1 MKKIR
6 INRKNVIPVLLTILC
21 ILSAGGCGDSRD
33 GRLVTG
39 KYYYPEKDTQ
49 EAEDSAKNGQK
60 EESGQETPEREESA
74 PLSGAGDDIAGAELF
89 LIMGNDMQRQSLLLK
104 QLASGKQYK
113 YQYSLATRF
122 LDKYGN
128 RMPVSGFDCG
138 RIIEIGERDNNGK
151 VMQVQISDDVWE
163 YPDVRRYS
171 VDGQHGA
178 FVIADTKYLFDDSLY
193 VSSDGRVQELSDLT
207 ELDTLRVIGRGRKL
221 LSVTVTTG
229 HGKLSLTNT
238 ELFDGS
244 LIQIGNRIFQEIT
257 GPMTLELAEGTHL
270 VTVANDGYGGSTE
283 VTVERGKETVLDLN
297 TLKGEGPKFGNV
309 LFAVDVE
316 GAVLQIDGKVVD
328 YSEVIALKYGVHTI
342 TVTADSYETYTK
354 KLYVNSEEATIVIG
368 LTGQNPA
375 QGSAGEQGGSSEESS
390 EKKDTE
396 NNTSADT
403 AGSGAAGGQAGSLA
417 GSQAGSLAG
426 SGGNGTGTGQGTNNG
441 QNLDNIM
448 SEAELNTI
456 VDELLDNKDDE
467 NMSSS
472 DFLTTLGDLVDKIVD

>member
-1 MKKIR
+1 
-6 INRKNVIPVLLTILC
+6 
-21 ILSAGGCGDSRD
+21 
-33 GRLVTG
+33 
-39 KYYYPEKDTQ
+39 
-49 EAEDSAKNGQK
+49 
-60 EESGQETPEREESA
+60 
-74 PLSGAGDDIAGAELF
+74 
-89 LIMGNDMQRQSLLLK
+89 
-104 QLASGKQYK
+104 
-113 YQYSLATRF
+113 
-122 LDKYGN
+122 
-128 RMPVSGFDCG
+128 
-138 RIIEIGERDNNGK
+138 
-151 VMQVQISDDVWE
+151 
-163 YPDVRRYS
+163 
-171 VDGQHGA
+171 
-178 FVIADTKYLFDDSLY
+178 
-193 VSSDGRVQELSDLT
+193 
-207 ELDTLRVIGRGRKL
+207 
-221 LSVTVTTG
+221 
-229 HGKLSLTNT
+229 
-238 ELFDGS
+238 
-244 LIQIGNRIFQEIT
+244 
-257 GPMTLELAEGTHL
+257 MTLELAEGTHL

-403 AGSGAAGGQAGSLA
+403 AGSG
-417 GSQAGSLAG
+417 
-426 SGGNGTGTGQGTNNG
+426 GNGTGTGQGTNNG